1 MTPAAASPGSGPTRF
16 TYDARGRLKTLASGT
31 SSWSYGVNGLGQ
43 RVTKAGTGF
52 SGSLR
57 YVYDEQ
63 GHLIGEYTNTGGLTQ
78 ETIYLG
84 DMPIALNHPS
94 GTFYVQADHLNTPRV
109 ILNTAN
115 QLRWRWDL
123 SEPFGNNAPN
133 ENPASL
139 GTFKYNLRF
148 PGQYADT
155 ETGLNYNFFR
165 DYYPKTG
172 RYIESDPI
180 GLRGGLTLTAT
191 H

>member
-1 MTPAAASPGSGPTRF
+1 
-16 TYDARGRLKTLASGT
+16 
-31 SSWSYGVNGLGQ
+31 
-43 RVTKAGTGF
+43 
-52 SGSLR
+52 LR

-139 GTFKYNLRF
+139 GTFKYNLRL